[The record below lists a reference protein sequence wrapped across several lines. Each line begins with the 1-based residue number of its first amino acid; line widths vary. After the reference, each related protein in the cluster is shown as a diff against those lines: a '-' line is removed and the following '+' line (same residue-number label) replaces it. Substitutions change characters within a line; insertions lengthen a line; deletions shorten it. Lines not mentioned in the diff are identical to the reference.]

1 MLDNHRSGRVERARA
16 WPGPPGRT
24 RLSATIGGTKAIT
37 TIAPTMTSKSRASA
51 WYMRDH
57 NAITRPGA
65 WVDDGGPAAAPARE
79 SIDGG

>member
-1 MLDNHRSGRVERARA
+1 
-16 WPGPPGRT
+16 
-24 RLSATIGGTKAIT
+24 
-37 TIAPTMTSKSRASA
+37 MTSKSRASA